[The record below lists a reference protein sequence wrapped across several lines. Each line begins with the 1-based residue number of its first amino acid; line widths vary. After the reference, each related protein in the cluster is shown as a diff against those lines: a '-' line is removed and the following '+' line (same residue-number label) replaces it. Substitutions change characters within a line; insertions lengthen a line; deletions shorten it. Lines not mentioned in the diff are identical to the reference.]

1 MFIFK
6 KNFSWFLKFSV
17 NHKSGLYIRLV
28 YFVISNYI
36 ENLNN
41 TNILKKN
48 QFELKFSF
56 FLYGNQLNFFILLIK
71 NLLRVFYKRYRTI
84 IIRQRLSRIIGSFR
98 LNLLKWSHIS
108 DFKISSKFNL
118 PLVFG
123 SRSFYTNFKRND
135 WLYLL
140 RFGVNNENYAFY
152 LDSYFDFLK
161 KVIRFFPRRRL
172 LLLNRVFVARIKV
185 TKNNIFFTFFFI
197 NGRTLISSSAGS
209 AGFKGKKKKTPLAAK
224 KTAIIF
230 SKKVKSVLL
239 KLRVKIE
246 NSFFIVKLYGKSS
259 SSVFKEALN
268 GLRIEKFPCNLI
280 LDTKPISHGGLR
292 RLKKPRR
299 V

>member
-135 WLYLL
+135 WL
-140 RFGVNNENYAFY
+140 
-152 LDSYFDFLK
+152 
-161 KVIRFFPRRRL
+161 
-172 LLLNRVFVARIKV
+172 
-185 TKNNIFFTFFFI
+185 
-197 NGRTLISSSAGS
+197 
-209 AGFKGKKKKTPLAAK
+209 
-224 KTAIIF
+224 
-230 SKKVKSVLL
+230 
-239 KLRVKIE
+239 
-246 NSFFIVKLYGKSS
+246 
-259 SSVFKEALN
+259 
-268 GLRIEKFPCNLI
+268 
-280 LDTKPISHGGLR
+280 
-292 RLKKPRR
+292 
-299 V
+299 